1 MNQVG
6 PGCGRNLAADR
17 TRGKSVVVR
26 ERKKIQN
33 CIYNIVALGVEQ
45 SGRTAGLIYG
55 RPYVSQALVLLEVS
69 WLQKTIIGS
78 FLGNIQG

>member
-6 PGCGRNLAADR
+6 PGCGRNWAADG

-45 SGRTAGLIYG
+45 GGGTAGLI
-55 RPYVSQALVLLEVS
+55 
-69 WLQKTIIGS
+69 
-78 FLGNIQG
+78 